1 MNDAP
6 VSIYAAENSIEATL
20 IVQLL
25 AEAGIEARIASNAL
39 EAVAGEVPYQLISV
53 PIWVHGVDSQ
63 RALAVIQDHQLRLPR
78 I

>member
-25 AEAGIEARIASNAL
+25 AEAGIEARIACNAL

>member
-25 AEAGIEARIASNAL
+25 AEAGIEARIACNAL

-53 PIWVHGVDSQ
+53 PIWVHRVDRQ
-63 RALAVIQDHQLRLPR
+63 RAVEVVREHQSQLPR